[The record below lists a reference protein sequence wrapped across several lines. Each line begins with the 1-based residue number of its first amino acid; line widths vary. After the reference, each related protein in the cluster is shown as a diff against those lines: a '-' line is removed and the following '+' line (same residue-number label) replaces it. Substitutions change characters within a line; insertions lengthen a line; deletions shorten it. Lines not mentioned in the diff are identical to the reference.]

1 MKKIALFLLLLSLSS
16 NAQDKIKWLSFEEA
30 LEAQK
35 EKPKK
40 IFMDAYTDWCGPCK
54 LLDKNT
60 FGNKYVADYIN
71 ENFYPVKF
79 NAEGDES
86 ISYKDFTYTNPNY
99 DSNRKGRNGVHVL
112 AQALRIDAYPSMVF
126 FDETGNLI
134 QPIKGYLT
142 PTQLEIYLKLI
153 SSDDY
158 KKIVSK
164 EIWEDY
170 QTNFV
175 GTFQD

>member
-1 MKKIALFLLLLSLSS
+1 MKKIVLFFLLFSLGVH
-16 NAQDKIKWLSFEEA
+16 AQDKIKWLSFEEA

-35 EKPKK
+35 EEPKK

-60 FGNKYVADYIN
+60 FGNKDVASYIN
-71 ENFYPVKF
+71 EHFYPVKF
-79 NAEGDES
+79 NAEGNES
-86 ISYKDFTYTNPNY
+86 IFYKNFTYTNPNY
-99 DSNRKGRNGVHVL
+99 DPNRKGRNGVHFL
-112 AQALRIDAYPSMVF
+112 TQALRIDAYPSMVF

-142 PTQLEIYLKLI
+142 PAQLEIYLKLV

-158 KKIVSK
+158 KKIVTK